1 MQLNKEN
8 TRIETKGL
16 VMVAMK
22 QEKIGTRNGASTVH
36 DVMSLAMDLTD
47 VRSSVRGRGR
57 YVPTGYVGYDQRV
70 KGLALGK
77 LSIIGSRAGEGHDVL
92 SLDIARHAAA
102 ADVPSCFFC
111 PDKSA
116 IEIGRRIMSAE
127 AGVPMETLFSG
138 NDLDEGESVL
148 CDAAYSL
155 CERMPLYIKA
165 GRSMD
170 ADCIAETCRGLK
182 QTSGLKL
189 VVVDGLPSIVDH
201 VDDEPRVLEQF
212 SKLARDRDVA
222 VVLTDLAT
230 RGPLRKPGLGNLING
245 EANADMRTPYFS
257 YTVRNSSVPVGETP
271 TRLSSWFSSIHGF
284 SHVHLNSVSSPN
296 TRDSRITDFLRPDA
310 QFW

>member
-1 MQLNKEN
+1 
-8 TRIETKGL
+8 
-16 VMVAMK
+16 MVAMK

-57 YVPTGYVGYDQRV
+57 YVPTGYVGYDQRA
-70 KGLALGK
+70 KGLTLGK

-138 NDLDEGESVL
+138 NDLDEEESVL

-212 SKLARDRDVA
+212 SKLARDLD

-245 EANADMRTPYFS
+245 EAECRYADAILFVYRPEFKCACGGDANKAELMVLKHPWIQPCTFELRFQPEY
-257 YTVRNSSVPVGETP
+257 
-271 TRLSSWFSSIHGF
+271 
-284 SHVHLNSVSSPN
+284 
-296 TRDSRITDFLRPDA
+296 SRFTNR
-310 QFW
+310 

>member
-22 QEKIGTRNGASTVH
+22 QEKIGTWNGASTVH

-138 NDLDEGESVL
+138 NDLDEEESVL

-170 ADCIAETCRGLK
+170 ADCSAETCRGLK

-212 SKLARDRDVA
+212 SKLARDLDVA

-245 EANADMRTPYFS
+245 EAECRYADAILFVYRPEFKCACGGDANKAELMVLKHPWIQPCTFELRFQPEY
-257 YTVRNSSVPVGETP
+257 
-271 TRLSSWFSSIHGF
+271 
-284 SHVHLNSVSSPN
+284 
-296 TRDSRITDFLRPDA
+296 SRFTNH
-310 QFW
+310 

>member
-1 MQLNKEN
+1 
-8 TRIETKGL
+8 
-16 VMVAMK
+16 MVAMK
-22 QEKIGTRNGASTVH
+22 QEKIVARNGASTVH

-47 VRSSVRGRGR
+47 VRSSVRDQGR
-57 YVPTGYVGYDQRV
+57 YVPTGFVGYDQRA
-70 KGLALGK
+70 KGVALGK
-77 LSIIGSRAGEGHDVL
+77 LSIIGSRAGEGYDVL

-102 ADVPSCFFC
+102 ADVP
-111 PDKSA
+111 
-116 IEIGRRIMSAE
+116 
-127 AGVPMETLFSG
+127 METLFSG
-138 NDLDEGESVL
+138 NDLDEEESVL
-148 CDAAYSL
+148 CDAAYAL

-212 SKLARDRDVA
+212 SKLARDLDVA

-245 EANADMRTPYFS
+245 KAECRYADAILFVYRPEFKCACGGDANKAELMVLKHPWIQPCTFELRFQPEY
-257 YTVRNSSVPVGETP
+257 
-271 TRLSSWFSSIHGF
+271 
-284 SHVHLNSVSSPN
+284 
-296 TRDSRITDFLRPDA
+296 SRFTNH
-310 QFW
+310 

>member
-92 SLDIARHAAA
+92 SL
-102 ADVPSCFFC
+102 
-111 PDKSA
+111 DKSA

-245 EANADMRTPYFS
+245 EAECRYADAILFVYRPEFKCACGGDANKAELMVLKHPWIQPCTFELRFQPEY
-257 YTVRNSSVPVGETP
+257 
-271 TRLSSWFSSIHGF
+271 
-284 SHVHLNSVSSPN
+284 
-296 TRDSRITDFLRPDA
+296 SRFTNH
-310 QFW
+310 

>member
-1 MQLNKEN
+1 
-8 TRIETKGL
+8 
-16 VMVAMK
+16 MVAMK

-165 GRSMD
+165 GRGPWMP
-170 ADCIAETCRGLK
+170 IASRRPA
-182 QTSGLKL
+182 
-189 VVVDGLPSIVDH
+189 VD
-201 VDDEPRVLEQF
+201 
-212 SKLARDRDVA
+212 
-222 VVLTDLAT
+222 
-230 RGPLRKPGLGNLING
+230 
-245 EANADMRTPYFS
+245 
-257 YTVRNSSVPVGETP
+257 
-271 TRLSSWFSSIHGF
+271 
-284 SHVHLNSVSSPN
+284 
-296 TRDSRITDFLRPDA
+296 
-310 QFW
+310 

>member
-1 MQLNKEN
+1 
-8 TRIETKGL
+8 
-16 VMVAMK
+16 
-22 QEKIGTRNGASTVH
+22 
-36 DVMSLAMDLTD
+36 
-47 VRSSVRGRGR
+47 
-57 YVPTGYVGYDQRV
+57 
-70 KGLALGK
+70 
-77 LSIIGSRAGEGHDVL
+77 
-92 SLDIARHAAA
+92 
-102 ADVPSCFFC
+102 
-111 PDKSA
+111 
-116 IEIGRRIMSAE
+116 
-127 AGVPMETLFSG
+127 
-138 NDLDEGESVL
+138 
-148 CDAAYSL
+148 
-155 CERMPLYIKA
+155 
-165 GRSMD
+165 MD

-189 VVVDGLPSIVDH
+189 VMVDGLPSIVDH

-245 EANADMRTPYFS
+245 EAECRYADAILFVYRPEFKCAC
-257 YTVRNSSVPVGETP
+257 GETP

>member
-1 MQLNKEN
+1 
-8 TRIETKGL
+8 
-16 VMVAMK
+16 
-22 QEKIGTRNGASTVH
+22 
-36 DVMSLAMDLTD
+36 MDLTD

-245 EANADMRTPYFS
+245 EAECRYADAILFVYRPEFKCACGGDANKAELMVLKHPWIQPCTFELRFQPEY
-257 YTVRNSSVPVGETP
+257 
-271 TRLSSWFSSIHGF
+271 
-284 SHVHLNSVSSPN
+284 
-296 TRDSRITDFLRPDA
+296 SRFTNH
-310 QFW
+310 

>member
-1 MQLNKEN
+1 
-8 TRIETKGL
+8 
-16 VMVAMK
+16 MVAMK

-230 RGPLRKPGLGNLING
+230 RGPLRKPGLGNLLING
-245 EANADMRTPYFS
+245 KAECRYADAILFVYRPEFKCACGGDANKAELMVLKHPWIQPCTFELRFQPEY
-257 YTVRNSSVPVGETP
+257 
-271 TRLSSWFSSIHGF
+271 
-284 SHVHLNSVSSPN
+284 
-296 TRDSRITDFLRPDA
+296 SRFTNH
-310 QFW
+310 

>member
-1 MQLNKEN
+1 
-8 TRIETKGL
+8 
-16 VMVAMK
+16 MVAMK

-36 DVMSLAMDLTD
+36 GVMVLAMDLTD
-47 VRSSVRGRGR
+47 VRSSVRGQGR
-57 YVPTGYVGYDQRV
+57 YVPTGCVGYDQRA

-77 LSIIGSRAGEGHDVL
+77 LAVIGSRAGEGRDIL

-102 ADVPSCFFC
+102 AGVPSCFFC

-127 AGVPMETLFSG
+127 TGVPMETLFSG
-138 NDLDEGESVL
+138 NALDGEEAVL

-170 ADCIAETCRGLK
+170 SDCIAETCRGLK

-189 VVVDGLPSIVDH
+189 VVVDGLPSIVDY
-201 VDDEPRVLEQF
+201 VDDEPEILKQL
-212 SKLARDRDVA
+212 SKLSRDLDMA

-230 RGPLRKPGLGNLING
+230 QYHSG
-245 EANADMRTPYFS
+245 S
-257 YTVRNSSVPVGETP
+257 
-271 TRLSSWFSSIHGF
+271 
-284 SHVHLNSVSSPN
+284 
-296 TRDSRITDFLRPDA
+296 RDCVI
-310 QFW
+310 

>member
-212 SKLARDRDVA
+212 SKLA

-245 EANADMRTPYFS
+245 EAECRYADAILFVYRPEFKCACGGDANKAELMVLKHPWIQPCTFELRFQPEY
-257 YTVRNSSVPVGETP
+257 
-271 TRLSSWFSSIHGF
+271 
-284 SHVHLNSVSSPN
+284 
-296 TRDSRITDFLRPDA
+296 SRFTNH
-310 QFW
+310 